1 MKKVYILF
9 FSFAFLV
16 TTLQAQNALPIYE
29 PFQLSLGTL
38 GGQNS
43 WTGPTGTDLG
53 AQVVDSNLLYTG
65 LPVTNSYAVRVGNQA
80 SGAIQQLNFP
90 PQNTKTYA
98 SFLIR
103 LSVMPPTLI
112 AGSYYLTMGN
122 GQTPGGTMYAIPN
135 ANGTTFELGFNTLA
149 AIPLTQNTTN
159 RNFTLGQTIMV
170 VMAFTP
176 ATTAGN
182 GTGNLSVWIN
192 PSATDIATGA
202 NEPTPTFTGITGGNL
217 ANVANVFIRSGSNTR
232 SMIFDELRIGNNW
245 SEVTTNTNPLLPASI
260 SELNLATKSNI
271 TTINWI
277 SETEI
282 NFDKYVVLFSNNGT
296 EFKEIGSVKGT
307 GSNSKYS
314 FKYAHTGN
322 GYFKLKLIDK
332 DGSYTYSKVLF
343 ANSKTL
349 AIKVGPNPFSDRII
363 ITGMPE
369 GLNTLVLYN
378 SLGVA
383 VKREVTG
390 NNSLTMPISKLAA
403 GNYFLTISNNGTNV
417 YSTRI
422 IK

>member
-16 TTLQAQNALPIYE
+16 TKLQAQNSLPIYE

-43 WTGPTGTDLG
+43 WTGPTGTDQG

-65 LPVTNSYAVRVGNQA
+65 LPVTSSYAVRVGSQP
-80 SGAIQQLNFP
+80 SGAIQQLNFS

-103 LSVMPPTLI
+103 LSVMPPTLA

-149 AIPLTQNTTN
+149 AIPAAQNITN

-192 PSATDIATGA
+192 PLATDIATGA
-202 NEPTPTFTGITGGNL
+202 SEPTPTFTGITGGNL
-217 ANVANVFIRSGSNTR
+217 ANVANVFIRSGANTR

-245 SEVTTNTNPLLPASI
+245 SDVTTNINPLLPASI
-260 SELNLATKSNI
+260 SEFNLATKNNI
-271 TTINWI
+271 TTINWT

-282 NFDKYVVLFSNNGT
+282 NFDKYVVLYST
-296 EFKEIGSVKGT
+296 DAVEFKAIGTVKGT

-314 FKYAHTGN
+314 FKYAHAGN
-322 GYFKLKLIDK
+322 GYFKLKLTDK

-343 ANSKTL
+343 ASSKAL
-349 AIKVGPNPFSDRII
+349 AIQVGPNPFSDRII

-369 GLNTLVLYN
+369 GLNTVVIYN

-383 VKREVTG
+383 VNKDVTG
-390 NNSLTMPISKLAA
+390 NSSLTMTISQLPT
-403 GNYFLTISNNGTNV
+403 GNYFLAIFNNGNNV
-417 YSTRI
+417 YSTRV

>member
-1 MKKVYILF
+1 MKKFYILF
-9 FSFAFLV
+9 SFFAFIV
-16 TTLQAQNALPIYE
+16 TTLQAQNVLPIYE

-43 WTGPTGTDLG
+43 WTGPTGTDQG
-53 AQVVDSNLLYTG
+53 AQVVDSNLLYSG
-65 LPVTNSYAVRVGNQA
+65 LPVTSSYAVRVGSQP

-103 LSVMPPTLI
+103 LSVMPPTLV

-149 AIPLTQNTTN
+149 AVPAAQNITN
-159 RNFTLGQTIMV
+159 QNFTLGQTIMV

-182 GTGNLSVWIN
+182 GTGNLTVWVN
-192 PSATDIATGA
+192 PSAASLATGA
-202 NEPTPTFTGITGGNL
+202 NEPAPTFTGITGGNL
-217 ANVANVFIRSGSNTR
+217 ANVANVFIRSGANTR

-245 SEVTTNTNPLLPASI
+245 SDVTTNINPLLPASI
-260 SELNLATKSNI
+260 SELSLTTKNNI
-271 TTINWI
+271 TTINWS

-282 NFDKYVVLFSNNGT
+282 NFDKYAVLFSNNGT
-296 EFKEIGSVKGT
+296 EFKEIGSVKAT
-307 GSNSKYS
+307 GSGSKYS
-314 FKYAHTGN
+314 FKYAHNGN

-332 DGSYTYSKVLF
+332 DGSYAYSKVLV

-349 AIKVGPNPFSDRII
+349 AIKVGPNPFSDIII

-369 GLNTLVLYN
+369 GTNTLVLYN
-378 SLGVA
+378 SIGIA
-383 VKREVTG
+383 VKKEVTG

-403 GNYFLTISNNGTNV
+403 GNYFLTILNNGTNV
-417 YSTRI
+417 YSTRV